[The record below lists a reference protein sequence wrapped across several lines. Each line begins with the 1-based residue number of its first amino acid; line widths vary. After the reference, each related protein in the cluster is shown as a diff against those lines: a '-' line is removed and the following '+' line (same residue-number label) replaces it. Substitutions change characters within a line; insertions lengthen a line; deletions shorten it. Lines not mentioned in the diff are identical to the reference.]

1 LKNRAWL
8 IYALVTTIFW
18 GVWGAMIEIPEKAGF
33 PATLGYSVWA
43 LTMML
48 PAFVALRILKWRLE
62 VRKSNI
68 LFGAII
74 GFTGAGGQLLLFEAL
89 RTGPAYLVFPFISL
103 SPMVTILISYF
114 ALKERASQR
123 GWFGIVLALAAMPL
137 LSYQPANSAVFSGSL
152 WVILA
157 LLVFLAWGLQAFVI
171 KLANETMKAESI
183 FFYMMLT
190 SILLIPAA
198 LMRTDFSQPINWGFR
213 GPYLAAMIQVL
224 NSIGALCLV
233 YAFRYGKAII
243 VSPLTNAVA
252 PVITII
258 ISLSIYRVIPHPLI
272 ITGMIL
278 ALISI
283 LLMAV
288 EDSEKPLA
296 FVKSE

>member
-1 LKNRAWL
+1 
-8 IYALVTTIFW
+8 VTTIFW

-43 LTMML
+43 LTMIL
-48 PAFVALRILKWRLE
+48 PAIVALRIIKWRLE
-62 VRKSNI
+62 TSKRNI

-74 GFTGAGGQLLLFEAL
+74 GFTGAGGQIILFEAL

-103 SPMVTILISYF
+103 SPMLTILISYF
-114 ALKERASQR
+114 ALKERASRR
-123 GWFGIVLALAAMPL
+123 GWFGIVIALAAMPL
-137 LSYQPANSAVFSGSL
+137 LSYQPANSTVFSGSL

-157 LLVFLAWGLQAFVI
+157 LLVFFAWGLQAFVI

-190 SILLIPAA
+190 SIMLIPAA
-198 LMRTDFSQPINWGFR
+198 LMLTDFSKPINWGLR

-288 EDSEKPLA
+288 EDSEKQPMP
-296 FVKSE
+296 VKSE